1 MKGQKKM
8 KIASRA
14 FRHPAPSGEMTPGY
28 GIEHPARSEKV
39 LELGVMSIPEEKFRE
54 SFKHLQGT

>member
-1 MKGQKKM
+1 M